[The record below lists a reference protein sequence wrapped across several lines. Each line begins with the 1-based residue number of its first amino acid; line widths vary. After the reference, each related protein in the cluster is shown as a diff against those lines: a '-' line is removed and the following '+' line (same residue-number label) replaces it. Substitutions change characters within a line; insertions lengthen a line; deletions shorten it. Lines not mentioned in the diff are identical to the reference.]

1 VTAVRSV
8 APDARF
14 VAPDGPLRGRA
25 REWLALTER
34 VNAAVRGHGGV
45 VVVEGPAGSGKSRLC
60 HDAVEVATIA
70 GLGVAS
76 ASCNAPGGAL
86 HAIRSCLG
94 LAAVPQGAVLDARPS
109 VVDDACTVIE
119 KRAQRAPLLVFLDD
133 LQWADP
139 TVMLRLRRLVVR
151 LSAHPVLWLFA
162 SCFGVAETSP
172 GRVLAALSGLDRAT
186 EIVLRPLS
194 TRAVAQLVADVTGAT
209 PDSELLS
216 WGVETGCYPGAVLE
230 LAGALCDEGA
240 IEVAHGRSRLTG
252 DRARSVEAIFA
263 RRLVMLSAEGR
274 RVVEVAAVLGRSF
287 RMADLASA
295 LGTPA
300 ACLLTPV
307 REATAA
313 GLLES
318 RSPEALSFRRELVR
332 EAVYRGLEDPIR
344 LALHR
349 QIGELLLARGGAAT
363 RAAVHLMQGAERGD
377 RRVLVGLDRAIAETR
392 RSCPEAA
399 ADLARRA
406 LELTDPADPTR
417 PARTAQ
423 AVDVLV
429 EAKRLEQA
437 EQLARSTLALAGIP
451 AVVAAQLR
459 LALSSVL
466 FIDGRIAE
474 AIAEMEVT
482 LAVADLPDQLYVA
495 AEVTRLM
502 CFLARGDMSRAR
514 AGAVA
519 ILAGRG
525 ERDSACALAGAL
537 AVLAHISWWEGRVE
551 DALGLAR
558 AAIRRADP
566 GGVIGL
572 RVQPRLLL
580 AGMLTRLGD
589 FDAAEAALAACSE
602 EIELDGDGLW
612 AAAPTIAWSALDLA
626 RGRLG
631 EAFRAAE
638 VGLSLTEEAGIRSLS
653 RWARRVLASI
663 ALDRGDFKEAASHL
677 ESHSPPPSPTCAGAA
692 VEDLFVH
699 VRLVEARDGAACCVD
714 QFRWLYDDLTAL
726 KQLALRE
733 PDAAPCL
740 ARAALAAGDRRRAE
754 RVAAC
759 VEQLAADNPTLA
771 SLGARAW
778 HARALFDGDLAG
790 LHRAASEQRHPCCGA
805 SACEDAGVLLV
816 HAGRSAEARDWF
828 EQALAVYRDA
838 GADRDAARVRA
849 RLRRV
854 GVRRRHWTNSERPV
868 SGWGSLTDTE
878 RTVAVLVAEGLTN
891 PQVAARMFV
900 SRHTVDFH
908 LRQIFRKLQVAS
920 RVELTRQVVEA
931 AKPA

>member
-1 VTAVRSV
+1 M
-8 APDARF
+8 
-14 VAPDGPLRGRA
+14 
-25 REWLALTER
+25 
-34 VNAAVRGHGGV
+34 
-45 VVVEGPAGSGKSRLC
+45 VEGPAGSGKTRLV
-60 HDAVEVATIA
+60 HDAVDVATIA
-70 GLGVAS
+70 GLEVAS
-76 ASCNAPGGAL
+76 ASCDSEQSGEAL

-94 LAAVPQGAVLDARPS
+94 MATAPQGAVLDGGLS

-119 KRAQRAPLLVFLDD
+119 KRAQRAPLVVLVDD

-139 TVMLRLRRLVVR
+139 TSMLLLRQLVVR
-151 LSAHPVLWLFA
+151 LSAYPVLWLFA
-162 SCFGVAETSP
+162 ACFGESQTSL
-172 GRVLAALSGLDRAT
+172 GRVLAALGTLDRAT
-186 EIVLRPLS
+186 EIELHPLS

-216 WGVETGCYPGAVLE
+216 WGVETGGYPGAVLE
-230 LAGALCDEGA
+230 LAEALCDEGA

-252 DRARSVEAIFA
+252 DPARSLEAIVA
-263 RRLVMLSAEGR
+263 RRLATLSAESR
-274 RVVEVAAVLGRSF
+274 QLVEVAAVLGRSF

-300 ACLLTPV
+300 ARLLTPV

-313 GLLES
+313 GLLASGGLEV
-318 RSPEALSFRRELVR
+318 LSFRRELVR
-332 EAVYRGLEDPIR
+332 DAVYRGLEDPIR

-349 QIGELLLARGGAAT
+349 QIGELLLDRGGAAP
-363 RAAVHLMQGAERGD
+363 RAAVHLIQGAQRGD
-377 RRVLVGLDRAIAETR
+377 RRVLDGLDRAVAETR
-392 RSCPEAA
+392 RSCPESA

-406 LELTDPADPTR
+406 LELTDPSDPTR
-417 PARTAQ
+417 PARTAL

-429 EAKRLEQA
+429 GAKRLEQA

-474 AIAEMEVT
+474 AIAEVELT
-482 LAVADLPDQLYVA
+482 LAVTDLPDQLYAA

-502 CFLARGDMSRAR
+502 CLLAHGDVSRAR

-525 ERDSACALAGAL
+525 RPDSACALAGAL
-537 AVLAHISWWEGRVE
+537 TALAHISWWEGRVD
-551 DALGLAR
+551 DALGLAY

-572 RVQPRLLL
+572 RVLPRLLL
-580 AGMLTRLGD
+580 AGMLTGLGD

-602 EIELDGDGLW
+602 EIELDGDSLW
-612 AAAPTIAWSALDLA
+612 AAAPTIAWSALDLG

-631 EAFRAAE
+631 EAFGAAE
-638 VGLSLTEEAGIRSLS
+638 AGLSLTEESGIRVLS
-653 RWARRVLASI
+653 RRARRVLASI
-663 ALDRGDFKEAASHL
+663 ALDRGDFKEAAAHL
-677 ESHSPPPSPTCAGAA
+677 ERHSPPPSPPCAAA
-692 VEDLFVH
+692 AFEDLFVH
-699 VRLVEARDGAACCVD
+699 ARLVEARDGAACCVD

-759 VEQLAADNPTLA
+759 VEHLAADNPTLA

-778 HARALFDGDLAG
+778 HARALLDGDLAG
-790 LHRAASEQRHPCCGA
+790 LERAATEHRHPRSGA

-816 HAGRSAEARDWF
+816 QAGQSAQARAYF
-828 EQALAVYRDA
+828 ERALAVYGDA
-838 GADRDAARVRA
+838 GADRDTARVRA
-849 RLRRV
+849 RLRGV
-854 GVRRRHWTNSERPV
+854 GVRRRHWTNTERPV

-878 RTVAVLVAEGLTN
+878 RTVAGLVAEGLTN
-891 PQVAARMFV
+891 PQVAARMFL

-908 LRQIFRKLQVAS
+908 LRQVFRKLQVAS

>member
-1 VTAVRSV
+1 V
-8 APDARF
+8 AAR
-14 VAPDGPLRGRA
+14 GQ
-25 REWLALTER
+25 
-34 VNAAVRGHGGV
+34 GGV
-45 VVVEGPAGSGKSRLC
+45 VVVEGPAGSGKTRLC
-60 HDAVEVATIA
+60 HDAAEVATIA
-70 GLGVAS
+70 RLDVAR
-76 ASCNAPGGAL
+76 ASCEAEQPGGAF
-86 HAIRSCLG
+86 HAICSCLG
-94 LAAVPQGAVLDARPS
+94 LATAAQGAGPDGRAS
-109 VVDDACTVIE
+109 VVDDACMVIE

-133 LQWADP
+133 LQWADR
-139 TVMLRLRRLVVR
+139 TSMLLLRRLVAR
-151 LSAHPVLWLFA
+151 LSAYPVLWLFA
-162 SCFGVAETSP
+162 TCFGEAEVLP
-172 GRVLAALSGLDRAT
+172 GRVLAALNILDRAT
-186 EIVLRPLS
+186 EIVLHPLS
-194 TRAVAQLVADVTGAT
+194 SRAVAQLVADVTGAP

-216 WGVETGCYPGAVLE
+216 WGVDTGGYPGAVLE
-230 LAGALCDEGA
+230 LAEALCDEGA

-252 DRARSVEAIFA
+252 TDGARSVETVFA
-263 RRLVMLSAEGR
+263 RRLVTLSAESR

-295 LGTPA
+295 MGTPA
-300 ACLLTPV
+300 ACLVTPV

-313 GLLES
+313 GLFAS
-318 RSPEALSFRRELVR
+318 GGPEALSFRRELVR

-363 RAAVHLMQGAERGD
+363 RAAVHLIQGAERGD
-377 RRVLVGLDRAIAETR
+377 HKVLDGLDRAIVETR
-392 RSCPEAA
+392 RSCPESA

-417 PARTAQ
+417 PARTAL
-423 AVDVLV
+423 VVEVLV
-429 EAKRLEQA
+429 GAKRLEQA

-451 AVVAAQLR
+451 TVVAAQLR

-466 FIDGRIAE
+466 FIDGRTAE

-482 LAVADLPDQLYVA
+482 LEVTDLPDQLYAA

-502 CFLARGDMSRAR
+502 CLLARGDLSRAR

-525 ERDSACALAGAL
+525 RPDCPCALAGAL
-537 AVLAHISWWEGRVE
+537 AVLAYISWWEGRVE

-558 AAIRRADP
+558 AAIRRADS

-580 AGMLTRLGD
+580 AGMLTGVGD

-602 EIELDGDGLW
+602 EIELEGDGLW

-631 EAFRAAE
+631 EAFGAAE
-638 VGLSLTEEAGIRSLS
+638 VGLALTEEVGIRPLS
-653 RWARRVLASI
+653 RWARRVLASV

-677 ESHSPPPSPTCAGAA
+677 ERQSPPPSPACAAA
-692 VEDLFVH
+692 GVEDLFVH

-726 KQLALRE
+726 KHLALRE
-733 PDAAPCL
+733 PDSAPSL

-759 VEQLAADNPTLA
+759 VEQLAADNSTLA
-771 SLGARAW
+771 SLGARAG
-778 HARALFDGDLAG
+778 HARALLDGDLAG
-790 LHRAASEQRHPCCGA
+790 LQRAATEHRHPRCGA
-805 SACEDAGVLLV
+805 SACEDAGVVLV
-816 HAGRSAEARDWF
+816 HAGRSAEARDCF
-828 EQALAVYRDA
+828 ERALALYRDA
-838 GADRDAARVRA
+838 GANRDTARVRA

-854 GVRRRHWTNSERPV
+854 GVRRRHWANSERPV
-868 SGWGSLTDTE
+868 SGWGSLTGTE
-878 RTVAVLVAEGLTN
+878 RTVAGLVAEGLTN

-931 AKPA
+931 AQLA